1 MNMLAF
7 LDYTPIPK
15 LHLGPLSLSPHG
27 IATGVG
33 FLAGARLM
41 LPDAK
46 ARGIDED
53 HLWRLLTRA
62 IIAALIGA
70 RFAYVLNHLG
80 DYTDRPLEALRVWEG
95 GASLLGGIVFAVLAA
110 IPEMRRQRLDF
121 WTVMDAAAPGL
132 ALGIAIGRVGDL
144 IVGDHLGKQTDFLL
158 GYRCTDADSAS
169 PCNAPIGQ
177 AVHQPALYDLVSVL
191 ALLGLLLWLRRR
203 RPSTG
208 SLFLTFVAWYGIGR
222 LAEDFFRIDETHGL
236 FLTSSQWAATFAVLT
251 AVVLLITGRRPGTGL
266 HEPGL
271 LDAREPERARVSG

>member
-1 MNMLAF
+1 VIVF
-7 LDYTPIPK
+7 LDYTPIPM
-15 LHLGPLSLSPHG
+15 LHLGPLSVSPHG

-41 LPDAK
+41 LPAAK

-95 GASLLGGIVFAVLAA
+95 GASLLGGMVFAVLAA

-144 IVGDHLGKQTDFLL
+144 IVGDHLGKQTDVLL
-158 GYRCTDADSAS
+158 GYRCTGADSAS

-191 ALLGLLLWLRRR
+191 ALLGLLSWLRHRR
-203 RPSTG
+203 LPTG
-208 SLFLTFVAWYGIGR
+208 SLLLTFVTWYGIGR
-222 LAEDFFRIDETHGL
+222 VAEDFFRIDETHGL
-236 FLTSSQWAATFAVLT
+236 FLTSSQWAATIGVLI
-251 AVVLLITGRRPGTGL
+251 AVVLLITGRRPGTRL
-266 HEPGL
+266 YEPGPS
-271 LDAREPERARVSG
+271 DEPEPERPRVSG

>member
-1 MNMLAF
+1 VNLLAF
-7 LDYTPIPK
+7 LDYTPIPN
-15 LHLGPLSLSPHG
+15 LHLGPLSVSPHG

-41 LPDAK
+41 LPAAK

-70 RFAYVLNHLG
+70 RFTYVLNHLG
-80 DYTDRPLEALRVWEG
+80 DYTDRPLEALRIWEG

-144 IVGDHLGKQTDFLL
+144 IVGDHLGKQTHFLL
-158 GYRCTDADSAS
+158 GYRCSGAESAS

-203 RPSTG
+203 RLSTG

-236 FLTSSQWAATFAVLT
+236 FLTSSQWAATLAVLT
-251 AVVLLITGRRPGTGL
+251 AVVLLSTGRRPGTGL
-266 HEPGL
+266 HEPGP
-271 LDAREPERARVSG
+271 LDAPEPERPRVSG